1 MLVVDAT
8 PRRSSFS
15 LRSCKLWVGTVGSCS
30 VSESAIFSSP
40 SPQERQKFWSSAFLF
55 PQLGQYMASHYT
67 GYRSYRTYRTDSY
80 LMLTVIVYVLLRAS
94 ESMRIV

>member
-1 MLVVDAT
+1 MLVVDTT

-15 LRSCKLWVGTVGSCS
+15 LRSCRLWTATVGSCS
-30 VSESAIFSSP
+30 FSERAIFSNP

-55 PQLGQYMASHYT
+55 PQLGQYMAQPLYVPPWSSVH
-67 GYRSYRTYRTDSY
+67 

-94 ESMRIV
+94 ESMMIV